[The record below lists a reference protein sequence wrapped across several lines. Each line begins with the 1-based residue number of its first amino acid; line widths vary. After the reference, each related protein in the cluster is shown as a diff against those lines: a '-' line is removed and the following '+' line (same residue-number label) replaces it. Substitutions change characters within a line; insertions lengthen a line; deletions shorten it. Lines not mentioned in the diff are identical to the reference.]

1 MLSDIN
7 SFGRFGE
14 MVNRPAVNIILK
26 SHPCIFAKWFF
37 FFLFL
42 RLKEFLL
49 MYNKFEYEF
58 SSSCITCK
66 PIAFKQ

>member
-37 FFLFL
+37 FLPF
-42 RLKEFLL
+42 
-49 MYNKFEYEF
+49 FEIERV
-58 SSSCITCK
+58 SSYV
-66 PIAFKQ
+66 